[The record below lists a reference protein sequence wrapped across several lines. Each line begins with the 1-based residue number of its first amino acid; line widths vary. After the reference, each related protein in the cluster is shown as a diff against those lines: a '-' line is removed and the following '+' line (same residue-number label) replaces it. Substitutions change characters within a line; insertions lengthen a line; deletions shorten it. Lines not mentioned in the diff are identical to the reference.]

1 MLRPCKC
8 SAFEAA
14 MSLPRWAEQGKSKF
28 VSFGVRYHR
37 FKLKTNM
44 YKLREERDIKPS
56 TFGELVSST
65 LYEKRYGSS

>member
-1 MLRPCKC
+1 
-8 SAFEAA
+8 
-14 MSLPRWAEQGKSKF
+14 MSF
-28 VSFGVRYHR
+28 RYHR